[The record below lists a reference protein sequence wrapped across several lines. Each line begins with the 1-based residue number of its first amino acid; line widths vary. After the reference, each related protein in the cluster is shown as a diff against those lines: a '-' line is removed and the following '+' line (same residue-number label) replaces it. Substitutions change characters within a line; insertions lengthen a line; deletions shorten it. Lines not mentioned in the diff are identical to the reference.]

1 MPDLPPVPAAVRIRL
16 AHATLQA
23 VADECGVDVL
33 HIKGAALDATL
44 QVARARTTHDGN
56 GDSPAPP
63 RPSGDADVLVRPEH
77 LERYEKGL
85 QRHGWQPKTR
95 FTSGGVVEHAV
106 DYWHPQLGKADVH
119 ARFPGIS
126 LTAPPAFERLWR
138 DRTTQEIAHRPC
150 QVPSQDAQRL
160 VLLLHAARNGG
171 STSADVDPAWT
182 DASADQRQRIS
193 RLAGDLDAEV
203 ALAAATGDLD
213 RYAEQPEHDQWQLLS
228 TGSTGGFD
236 LWVARVRA
244 ARSPAHR
251 VRTLLGPL
259 HPHTHE
265 IAVTQQRTPT
275 FGEVAARYARMALGV
290 IRGTW
295 ALVISRGEARRGSGM
310 EADT

>member
-171 STSADVDPAWT
+171 ATSADVPLAWT
-182 DASADQRQRIS
+182 NATQAARDRIA
-193 RLAGDLDAEV
+193 RLAADLGAEV
-203 ALAAATGDLD
+203 ALAAAIGQLS
-213 RYAEQPEHDQWQLLS
+213 RYAHRREHDLLRLMS
-228 TGSTGGFD
+228 SGHPGGFD
-236 LWVARVRA
+236 LWLARVKAAPTPA
-244 ARSPAHR
+244 ARL
-251 VRTLLGPL
+251 RTMLDPL
-259 HPHTHE
+259 YPHTDE
-265 IAVTQQRTPT
+265 IAVMQQRTPT
-275 FGEVAARYARMALGV
+275 FGEVAGRYARKAGGLV
-290 IRGTW
+290 RGTLLL
-295 ALVISRGEARRGSGM
+295 ARSRVGARRTSGRSGD
-310 EADT
+310 A